1 MEQNINKSN
10 KNLITFF
17 VITLL
22 WTWICGFLPIILNI
36 VGTPLGTFLFY
47 FGGGSPSVTALFIVF
62 LTFTKTQRRNYWKR
76 CFCINKNV
84 LKWLLFPII
93 LFTLA
98 TLAGLFIA
106 VVIMKLPLPGMKF
119 IKAIVSNPLNIFL
132 VLFLSLISGPLNEE
146 FGWRGYALD
155 QLLVRFGFVK
165 SNLLLGFVW
174 AIWHLAWY
182 FTPGQGQYDL
192 LQTSFWEAFAFIPST
207 IVLCFVVTFVYIK
220 TNRSAFAGAMV
231 HMISNLAGSQLI
243 SPCDTSVSNV
253 IRLVHISF
261 CIVVIIYCLVSK
273 RFKEDITT
281 VKNEI
286 NSEFLENKLTKN

>member
-1 MEQNINKSN
+1 MNITKSSR
-10 KNLITFF
+10 NLIIFF
-17 VITLL
+17 GVTLL
-22 WTWICGFLPIILNI
+22 WTWTCGFLPVILNI

-47 FGGGSPSVTALFIVF
+47 FGGGAPSVTALFIVF
-62 LTFTKTQRRNYWKR
+62 LSFTKNQRKNYWKR
-76 CFCINKNV
+76 CFCISGNI

-93 LFTLA
+93 IFALA
-98 TLAGLFIA
+98 TLIGLFIA
-106 VVIMKLPLPGMKF
+106 VVIMKLPAPGMNF
-119 IKAIVSNPLNIFL
+119 IKAICSNPINIFL

-182 FTPGQGQYDL
+182 FTPGQAQYEL
-192 LQTSFWEAFAFIPST
+192 LQNSFWNAFAFIPST

-243 SPCDTSVSNV
+243 APCDTSVSNV
-253 IRLVHISF
+253 IRIVHITF
-261 CIVVIIYCLVSK
+261 CTAVILYCVISK
-273 RFKEDITT
+273 RFKAN
-281 VKNEI
+281 VVEI
-286 NSEFLENKLTKN
+286 QEQIKGEFSL